1 MSEKI
6 SIIIPIYNEE
16 KNIQPLCDEIF
27 DVLKKDFS
35 SFYSEII
42 IVNDWST
49 DSSWS
54 KICEIKD
61 KKKENIKAINLQKN
75 YGQSTALDVGFW
87 YANWDYI
94 VTLDWDWQDNPHE
107 IKKLY
112 DKLKK
117 EELDVVA
124 WRRKERKDKLQVR
137 IITRMARFFRKML
150 INDKIHDSWCTL
162 RIYKKECIAQL
173 HLRWEMHRY
182 ILEILQIKWYR
193 VSEVEV
199 EHRAR
204 RYWKSKYN
212 WEKTIKGFIDLLYIR
227 FIAKYQSRPLHLFWG
242 VGILSFLIWFFSFC
256 FSFYEKI
263 FHNLSLN
270 RNGFFLLWVFLI
282 QTWIM
287 IFIFWIVID
296 ILMRIYHNSWEEK
309 AVLIKEIKE

>member
-35 SFYSEII
+35 SFQSEII
-42 IVNDWST
+42 VVNDWST
-49 DSSWS
+49 DGSWS

-75 YGQSTALDVGFW
+75 YGQSTALDVGFR

-117 EELDVVA
+117 DNLDVVA

-137 IITRMARFFRKML
+137 IITKLARFFRKML

-162 RIYKKECIAQL
+162 RIYKKECIKQL

-193 VSEVEV
+193 VLEVEV

-204 RYWKSKYN
+204 KYWKSKYN

-242 VGILSFLIWFFSFC
+242 VGILSFFIWFFSFC

-287 IFIFWIVID
+287 IFIFWILID
-296 ILMRIYHNSWEEK
+296 ILIRIYHNSWEEK